1 MKLKQLSL
9 VLLIAV
15 IFTACSENTNSDSTV
30 GRLSIQL
37 TDAPFPH
44 DLVAEAN
51 VTVFKVEARYQG
63 SAQNIDSTDATVEMH
78 DGKPFVVLME
88 NEIEVNLLDLT
99 NGLTQSL
106 ADLDV
111 PVGTYDLLRIY
122 VKGTNVV
129 MKNGDTYD
137 LKVPSGSQSGIKVFM
152 TPALEINGGLS
163 SDLLLDF
170 DVSKS
175 FVAKGYNKKLGTLN
189 GFNFKPVIKASNIAT
204 TGSLKGVITG
214 IEENIAQGPIE
225 GVQVGVFIA
234 DTLNTTSFTD
244 ADGAYMIMGL
254 DAGTYTI
261 EVDKD
266 PYVVQTLDGVEITA
280 GGTTVRDF
288 EIVVED

>member
-63 SAQNIDSTDATVEMH
+63 SAQSIDSTDATVEMH